1 MMPITTAAN
10 ILSFMSLDSGNSYL
24 FLAAEEAP
32 EASPVAAFVC
42 RGCLDRSSDLE

>member
-32 EASPVAAFVC
+32 EASPA
-42 RGCLDRSSDLE
+42 SDLE